1 MLWGIYNTII
11 VIILLNLLIALM
23 NVAMD
28 AIVEN
33 KVASWK
39 YHRYGWDRGFFTVRF
54 ATSAITNPKPLIYFS
69 LLRNG

>member
-39 YHRYGWDRGFFTVRF
+39 YHRYGCDWG
-54 ATSAITNPKPLIYFS
+54 I
-69 LLRNG
+69 RNLYR